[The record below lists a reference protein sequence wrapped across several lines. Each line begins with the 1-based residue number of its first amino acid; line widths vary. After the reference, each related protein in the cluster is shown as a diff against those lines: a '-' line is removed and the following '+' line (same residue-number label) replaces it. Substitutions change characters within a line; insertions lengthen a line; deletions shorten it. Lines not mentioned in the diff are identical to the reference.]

1 MSELANNDRVQ
12 KRGWAQPGGA
22 HDKLIRV
29 LKIGLPALIGLVLAF
44 LFFSPLA
51 EKQEVSFLL
60 DKHKVGTAEERLKLS
75 QVTYRGQDDTGRPF
89 ILSAHSGVQQ
99 TSANQVVDITDMRA
113 QMQLDNGP
121 AQLQA
126 PRAQYLMER
135 DHVNVI
141 GPLTLTAADGYR
153 IVTRDV
159 NVDMRARTMQ
169 SRGAVDGQMPLGH
182 FTGGQM
188 HADLPNRRVVLTGRP
203 HLHIVQGGLRGG
215 GQ

>member
-1 MSELANNDRVQ
+1 MSELANNERIQ
-12 KRGWAQPGGA
+12 KRGWARPGGA

-29 LKIGLPALIGLVLAF
+29 LKIGLPALIGVILAF

-51 EKQEVSFLL
+51 EKQEVSFMVQ
-60 DKHKVGTAEERLKLS
+60 KNEIEHAEERLKLS
-75 QVTYRGQDDTGRPF
+75 QVTYRGQDNEGRPF

-99 TSANQVVDITDMRA
+99 TSANQVVDITDMEA
-113 QMQLDNGP
+113 QMQLESGP
-121 AQLQA
+121 ARLQA
-126 PRAQYLMER
+126 PRAQYLMDR

-153 IVTRDV
+153 IETRDV

-188 HADLPNRRVVLTGRP
+188 QVDLPSRTVVLTGRP
-203 HLHIVQGGLRGG
+203 RLHIVQGGLSRTP
-215 GQ
+215 

>member
-1 MSELANNDRVQ
+1 MSELANNERVQ
-12 KRGWAQPGGA
+12 KRGWARPGGA

-89 ILSAHSGVQQ
+89 ILSARSGVQQ
-99 TSANQVVDITDMRA
+99 TSANQVVDITDMEA
-113 QMQLDNGP
+113 QMQLDSGT
-121 AQLQA
+121 ARLQA

-135 DHVNVI
+135 DHVIVT
-141 GPLTLTAADGYR
+141 GPLTFTAADGYR
-153 IVTRDV
+153 METSNV

-182 FTGGQM
+182 FTAGQM
-188 HADLPNRRVVLTGRP
+188 HVDLPNRRVVLTGRP
-203 HLHIVQGGLRGG
+203 RLHIVQGGLR
-215 GQ
+215 